1 MRRIRQAQDS
11 ADLKTISTDSAI
23 HFPAEEVTSMQ
34 ASCIDSAELRPG
46 VMDLLGSCHERFG
59 RDGYCTVPS
68 ILAAP
73 DLSSLRQHHESL
85 RLSGRMYFGAVQSRR
100 RWVLHNEEVA
110 QLIQLAI
117 VPIMSIV
124 AGAEVKPSF
133 TYTAIYD
140 EGADPPAQGNPEQR
154 EYSVALRLD
163 TDSTA
168 QLDREGPQPLWLA
181 TPAGAVPIDQASGD
195 ALFYRGRELVRGST
209 TPPGGRRW
217 ASVFLH
223 YVSKDSSGSPL

>member
-1 MRRIRQAQDS
+1 M
-11 ADLKTISTDSAI
+11 
-23 HFPAEEVTSMQ
+23 SMQ
-34 ASCIDSAELRPG
+34 VSCIDSAQLRPG
-46 VMDLLGSCHERFG
+46 VTDLLESCHERFG

-73 DLSSLRQHHESL
+73 DLSSLRQHHEML
-85 RLSGRMYFGAVQSRR
+85 RLSGRMYFGAVQSKR

-117 VPIMSIV
+117 VPIMSVV
-124 AGAEVKPSF
+124 AGSEVKPSF

-140 EGADPPAQGNPEQR
+140 EGADPPAQGKPEQR
-154 EYSVALRLD
+154 EFSVALRLD
-163 TDSTA
+163 ADPDPQPDSG
-168 QLDREGPQPLWLA
+168 GPQPLWLA
-181 TPAGAVPIDQASGD
+181 TPAGALPIDQASGD

-223 YVSKDSSGSPL
+223 YVSKDFPGSPL

>member
-1 MRRIRQAQDS
+1 M
-11 ADLKTISTDSAI
+11 
-23 HFPAEEVTSMQ
+23 SMQ
-34 ASCIDSAELRPG
+34 ASLIDSARLRPG
-46 VMDLLGSCHERFG
+46 VMNLLDSCHERFG

-73 DLSSLRQHHESL
+73 DLPSLRQHHETL
-85 RLSGRMYFGAVQSRR
+85 RLSGRMYFGAVQSKR

-110 QLIQLAI
+110 QIIQLAI
-117 VPIMSIV
+117 IPVMSIV
-124 AGAEVKPSF
+124 AGTEVKPSF

-140 EGADPPAQGNPEQR
+140 ESADPPAQGNPEQR

-163 TDSTA
+163 ADPDA
-168 QLDREGPQPLWLA
+168 QPDGGGSQPLWLA
-181 TPAGAVPIDQASGD
+181 TPAGAVPIAQESGD

-223 YVSKDSSGSPL
+223 YVSKDFPDTPL